1 MDSRATMVTILG
13 ALEIGLIVAV
23 CYFLSAMVG
32 TKDNGND
39 LAKTVIPVTGSL
51 GGIVMI
57 HTLLWYL
64 YFTYEPMSMN
74 LYFLISGSL
83 SLIIS
88 LTALSISLVSRS

>member
-1 MDSRATMVTILG
+1 MESRATMVTILG

>member
-23 CYFLSAMVG
+23 CYFLSVMTG
-32 TKDNGND
+32 TKDTGND
-39 LAKTVIPVTGSL
+39 LAKTVIPVTGSI
-51 GGIVMI
+51 GGIVMV

-74 LYFLISGSL
+74 LYFLISGSM
-83 SLIIS
+83 SLIVS
-88 LTALSISLVSRS
+88 LIALSISLVSRS

>member
-1 MDSRATMVTILG
+1 MVTILG

-32 TKDNGND
+32 TKDTGND
-39 LAKTVIPVTGSL
+39 LAKTVIPVVGTL
-51 GGIVMI
+51 GGIIMI

-74 LYFLISGSL
+74 LYFLVSGSM
-83 SLIIS
+83 SLVLS
-88 LTALSISLVSRS
+88 LTALSVSLVSRS

>member
-1 MDSRATMVTILG
+1 MDHPTMVTILG

-23 CYFLSAMVG
+23 TYFLSTMVG
-32 TKDNGND
+32 TKDTGND
-39 LAKTVIPVTGSL
+39 LAKTVVPVVGTL
-51 GGIVMI
+51 GGIIMV

-74 LYFLISGSL
+74 LYFLVSGSMAL
-83 SLIIS
+83 VIS

>member
-1 MDSRATMVTILG
+1 MDHPTMVTILG

-32 TKDNGND
+32 TKDTGND
-39 LAKTVIPVTGSL
+39 LAKTVIPVVGTL
-51 GGIVMI
+51 GGIIMI

-74 LYFLISGSL
+74 LYFLVSGSM
-83 SLIIS
+83 SLVIS
-88 LTALSISLVSRS
+88 LTALSVSLVSRS

>member
-1 MDSRATMVTILG
+1 MVTILG

-32 TKDNGND
+32 TKDTGND
-39 LAKTVIPVTGSL
+39 LAKTVIPVVGTL
-51 GGIVMI
+51 GGIIMI

-74 LYFLISGSL
+74 LYFLVSG
-83 SLIIS
+83 
-88 LTALSISLVSRS
+88 SISLVISFTALSVSLISRS

>member
-1 MDSRATMVTILG
+1 MDSRSTMVTVLG
-13 ALEIGLIVAV
+13 VLEIGLIAAV
-23 CYFLSAMVG
+23 CYFLSVMVG
-32 TKDNGND
+32 TKDTGND
-39 LAKTVIPVTGSL
+39 LAKTVIPVTGSI

-74 LYFLISGSL
+74 LYFLVSGSM

-88 LTALSISLVSRS
+88 LVALSISLVSRS

>member
-1 MDSRATMVTILG
+1 MESRSTMVTVLG

-32 TKDNGND
+32 NKDSSND
-39 LAKTVIPVTGSL
+39 LAKTVIPVTGCI

-64 YFTYEPMSMN
+64 YFTYDPMSMN
-74 LYFLISGSL
+74 LYFLISGSM

-88 LTALSISLVSRS
+88 LIALSISLITRA

>member
-1 MDSRATMVTILG
+1 MDSRATMVTVLG

-32 TKDNGND
+32 TKDTGND
-39 LAKTVIPVTGSL
+39 LAKTVIPVTGSI
-51 GGIVMI
+51 GGIVMV

-64 YFTYEPMSMN
+64 YFTYDPMSMN
-74 LYFLISGSL
+74 LYFLVSGSM

-88 LTALSISLVSRS
+88 LIALSISLVSRS

>member
-1 MDSRATMVTILG
+1 MVDGPTMVTILG

-32 TKDNGND
+32 TKYNGND
-39 LAKTVIPVTGSL
+39 LAKTVIPVVGTL
-51 GGIVMI
+51 GGIIMV

-74 LYFLISGSL
+74 LYFLVSGSM
-83 SLIIS
+83 SLVLS
-88 LTALSISLVSRS
+88 LTALSVSLVSRS

>member
-1 MDSRATMVTILG
+1 MVTILG

-23 CYFLSAMVG
+23 TYFLSTMVG
-32 TKDNGND
+32 TKDTGND
-39 LAKTVIPVTGSL
+39 LAKTVVPVVGTL
-51 GGIVMI
+51 GGIIMV

-74 LYFLISGSL
+74 LYFLVSGSMAL
-83 SLIIS
+83 VIS

>member
-1 MDSRATMVTILG
+1 MVTILG

-32 TKDNGND
+32 TKDTGND
-39 LAKTVIPVTGSL
+39 LAKTVIPVVGTL
-51 GGIVMI
+51 GGIIMI

-74 LYFLISGSL
+74 LYFLVSGSM
-83 SLIIS
+83 SLVIS
-88 LTALSISLVSRS
+88 LTALSVSLVSRS

>member
-1 MDSRATMVTILG
+1 MDHPTMVTILG

-23 CYFLSAMVG
+23 TYFLSTMVG
-32 TKDNGND
+32 TKDSGND
-39 LAKTVIPVTGSL
+39 LAKTVIPVVGTL
-51 GGIVMI
+51 GGIVMV

-74 LYFLISGSL
+74 LYFLVSGSMAL
-83 SLIIS
+83 VIS